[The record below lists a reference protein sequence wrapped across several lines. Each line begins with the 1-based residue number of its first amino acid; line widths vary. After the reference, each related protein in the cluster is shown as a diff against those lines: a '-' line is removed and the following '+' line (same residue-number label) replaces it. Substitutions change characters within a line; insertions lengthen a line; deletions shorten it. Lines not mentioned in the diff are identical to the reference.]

1 MKNWNNILNKLRT
14 TINDNGLDSFH
25 VLEESVPIEEQMEY
39 FKYFDDLKERGV
51 RFDPDSEI
59 EMLFSPDVSIKRKK
73 ECIALLSSIPSV
85 KAYRALETYQANPME
100 PKLKNWSSIA
110 LLGSRISLDSDLS
123 GKPQTYISSG
133 LGGHN
138 KKLRFFALFI
148 SPTRGVFTD
157 LQKQIIE
164 REFRFQL
171 EGANVDIET
180 FEIKDNHFSILL
192 LFPFKTDVRAILQ
205 DAIVECNQYGNFLD
219 TKFLFTNVKVFTQD
233 EIQKMIDNNEELDQ
247 LK

>member
-1 MKNWNNILNKLRT
+1 MKNWNHILDKLRT
-14 TINDNGLDSFH
+14 TINDNGIDSFH
-25 VLEESVPIEEQMEY
+25 VLEELVPIEEQMEY

-51 RFDPDSEI
+51 RFVPDSEI
-59 EMLFSPDVSIKRKK
+59 EMLFSPDVTVERKK

-100 PKLKNWSSIA
+100 PELKNWSSIA

-133 LGGHN
+133 LGGHD

-148 SPTRGVFTD
+148 SPTREDFTD
-157 LQKQIIE
+157 HQKEMIE

-171 EGANVDIET
+171 EAADVDIET
-180 FEIKDNHFSILL
+180 FEIEDNYFSILL
-192 LFPFKTDVRAILQ
+192 LFPFKIDVRAVLQ
-205 DAIVECNQYGNFLD
+205 SSIEECNQYGNFLD
-219 TKFLFTNVKVFTQD
+219 KKFLFTNVKVFTPD
-233 EIQKMIDNNEELDQ
+233 EIQKMIDNNQELNQ
-247 LK
+247 L

>member
-14 TINDNGLDSFH
+14 TINHNGIDSFH
-25 VLEESVPIEEQMEY
+25 ILEELVPIEEQMEY
-39 FKYFDDLKERGV
+39 FKYFDDLKERDV
-51 RFDPDSEI
+51 RFVPDSEI

-73 ECIALLSSIPSV
+73 ECIALLSSIPNV

-100 PKLKNWSSIA
+100 PELKNWSSIA

-133 LGGHN
+133 LGGHD
-138 KKLRFFALFI
+138 KKLRFFVLFI
-148 SPTRGVFTD
+148 SPTRENFTD
-157 LQKQIIE
+157 HQKEMIE

-171 EGANVDIET
+171 EAADVDIET
-180 FEIKDNHFSILL
+180 FEIEDNYFSILL

-205 DAIVECNQYGNFLD
+205 SAIVECNQYGNFLD
-219 TKFLFTNVKVFTQD
+219 DKFLFTNVKVFTHE
-233 EIQKMIDNNEELDQ
+233 EIQKMIDSNEELDQ

>member
-14 TINDNGLDSFH
+14 TINYNGIDSFH
-25 VLEESVPIEEQMEY
+25 VLEELVPIEEQMEY
-39 FKYFDDLKERGV
+39 FKYFDDLKERDV
-51 RFDPDSEI
+51 RFVPDSEI
-59 EMLFSPDVSIKRKK
+59 EILFSPDVTISRKK

-100 PKLKNWSSIA
+100 PELKNWSSIA

-133 LGGHN
+133 LGGHD

-148 SPTRGVFTD
+148 SPTREDFTD
-157 LQKQIIE
+157 VQKEMIE

-171 EGANVDIET
+171 EGDNVDIET
-180 FEIKDNHFSILL
+180 FEVKANYFAILL
-192 LFPFKTDVRAILQ
+192 LFPFKMDVRATLQ
-205 DAIVECNQYGNFLD
+205 SAIVECNQYGNFLD
-219 TKFLFTNVKVFTQD
+219 NKFLFTNVKVFSED
-233 EIQKMIDNNEELDQ
+233 EIQKMIDNNEELHQ